1 MKSISVTPIRIN
13 RVTSGQEKP
22 STSASSHLPQ
32 QGRLNQERIEVTALS
47 SDNGEIPSTSPAI
60 PSFTTLPRRS
70 EIAISPASFHEIEE
84 ISHAER
90 QNDLE
95 EDSSEQNI
103 LTRQPSLS
111 GSSVQGNISGLKSTL
126 RSLLSKTDSA
136 TAVGQFQNNRYL
148 AMERMAAN
156 LPRFKE
162 SVEALHEVVQN
173 PDIPQKERNG
183 LTRLTLNLMHN
194 IDRISTEKPVSH
206 KVATKLF
213 FSMASI
219 GLCMLP
225 LLTAKKNKD
234 YQYLSLLIAGY
245 AKTMLM
251 LAGLALSRTAD
262 AKSFSSHLQERH
274 IPYLIPSLPYALS
287 AYNKQTK
294 DFENQHPWAFNGTAA
309 AFTGTIFL
317 LSSAPHLI
325 TGPISNIYNKV
336 KDYLDI
342 NRNTDTNNT
351 TSTLAEQLKTEKLKD
366 DIAILAKAFRAQ
378 HEAMIQRRNEF
389 EKSGNQLS
397 DVLSTQVSDIDEA
410 AMKLDNALK
419 KLLDGETSAPT
430 SGTITRANDDLS
442 KKIAFTILAAILCV
456 GSAAT
461 YYDEPVGLI
470 DLGTDAGLTIGEMT
484 KTMLNP
490 AETGQR
496 AAEKFASYSGLAPL
510 LLPFGIINKIPA
522 THFTDSTAGLVVGAM
537 LLTCGN
543 LTLPRPSAEFL
554 SQRIMKLLDQVKASR
569 EGHVEHGMEMV
580 RNSRITITELPAA
593 TGQSETQASA
603 NTEVDKQ

>member
-1 MKSISVTPIRIN
+1 
-13 RVTSGQEKP
+13 
-22 STSASSHLPQ
+22 
-32 QGRLNQERIEVTALS
+32 LS

-60 PSFTTLPRRS
+60 PSFTTLPRRY

>member
-1 MKSISVTPIRIN
+1 
-13 RVTSGQEKP
+13 
-22 STSASSHLPQ
+22 
-32 QGRLNQERIEVTALS
+32 
-47 SDNGEIPSTSPAI
+47 
-60 PSFTTLPRRS
+60 
-70 EIAISPASFHEIEE
+70 
-84 ISHAER
+84 
-90 QNDLE
+90 
-95 EDSSEQNI
+95 
-103 LTRQPSLS
+103 
-111 GSSVQGNISGLKSTL
+111 
-126 RSLLSKTDSA
+126 
-136 TAVGQFQNNRYL
+136 
-148 AMERMAAN
+148 
-156 LPRFKE
+156 
-162 SVEALHEVVQN
+162 
-173 PDIPQKERNG
+173 
-183 LTRLTLNLMHN
+183 
-194 IDRISTEKPVSH
+194 
-206 KVATKLF
+206 
-213 FSMASI
+213 
-219 GLCMLP
+219 
-225 LLTAKKNKD
+225 
-234 YQYLSLLIAGY
+234 
-245 AKTMLM
+245 
-251 LAGLALSRTAD
+251 
-262 AKSFSSHLQERH
+262 
-274 IPYLIPSLPYALS
+274 
-287 AYNKQTK
+287 
-294 DFENQHPWAFNGTAA
+294 
-309 AFTGTIFL
+309 
-317 LSSAPHLI
+317 
-325 TGPISNIYNKV
+325 
-336 KDYLDI
+336 
-342 NRNTDTNNT
+342 
-351 TSTLAEQLKTEKLKD
+351 
-366 DIAILAKAFRAQ
+366 
-378 HEAMIQRRNEF
+378 
-389 EKSGNQLS
+389 
-397 DVLSTQVSDIDEA
+397 
-410 AMKLDNALK
+410 MKLDNALK